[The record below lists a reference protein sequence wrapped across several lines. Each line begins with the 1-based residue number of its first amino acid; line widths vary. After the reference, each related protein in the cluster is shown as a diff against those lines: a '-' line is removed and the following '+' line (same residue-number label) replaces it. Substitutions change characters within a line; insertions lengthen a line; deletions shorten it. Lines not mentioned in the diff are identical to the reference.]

1 MQNNYTK
8 EQMEL
13 LIKIYEDILNHMD
26 EGIVLSDDE
35 NRIIFCNDASEAIE
49 SIKREKVYMKR
60 MEDVYSPTKNTPN
73 GSMHSAVLRTG
84 IPSSEYFNEY
94 TIKETNTIL
103 NVLEKMYPVNIDGK
117 TVAVYS
123 IIKNLPVLKRSI
135 EENLQLKEYFKRD
148 YENGTVYTFKSMI
161 GQNILFLQAVAE
173 AERIALNHNTV
184 LIYGETGT
192 GKELFAQS
200 IHNASAYQD
209 GAFISINCAAIPMN
223 LLEGI
228 FFGSVKG
235 AFTGAGNTAGLFE
248 QAQNGT
254 LFFDEINSM
263 DITLQ
268 AKILKAIETKK
279 IRRIG
284 GDKDININCRILC
297 ALNEP
302 PEECIKKGTLRQDL
316 YYRLSTSILSIPPLR
331 KRKDDLMILCKYFI
345 MKFNH
350 TYHQNAKNISQEL
363 FDIFQ
368 RYNWPGNVREL
379 EHIIESIFTAATEK
393 LEDIGVNNLSYYYK
407 KLLMTEKKNHI
418 EAVEEEEKYD
428 LKAMIEDFEREII
441 RKELLKKANN
451 ISATAK
457 ALGITRQTLQH
468 KMKKF
473 SL

>member
-1 MQNNYTK
+1 MAEEK
-8 EQMEL
+8 EKMEL
-13 LIKIYEDILNHMD
+13 LIKIYEDILNHLD
-26 EGIVLSDDE
+26 EGIVVSDE
-35 NRIIFCNDASEAIE
+35 QNRIIFNNDASESIE
-49 SIKREKVYMKR
+49 GVEREKIYMKR
-60 MEDVYSPTKNTPN
+60 MEEIYSPTKNTPN
-73 GSMHSAVLRTG
+73 RSMHSAVLRTG
-84 IPSSEYFNEY
+84 MPSNEYFNEY
-94 TIKETNTIL
+94 IVKETNTVL
-103 NVLEKMYPVNIDGK
+103 NVHEKMYPVNINGK

-123 IIKNLPVLKRSI
+123 IIKDLPILKRSL
-135 EENLQLKEYFKRD
+135 EENLQLKEYFNKD
-148 YENGTVYTFKSMI
+148 YKNGTIYTFKSMI

-173 AERIALNHNTV
+173 AEKIALTHSTV

-200 IHNASAYQD
+200 IHNASAYQE
-209 GAFISINCAAIPMN
+209 GPFISINCAAIPMN

-263 DITLQ
+263 DIGLQ

-284 GDKDININCRILC
+284 DNKDININCRILC
-297 ALNEP
+297 ALNEE

-331 KRKDDLMILCKYFI
+331 ARKDDIMILCKYFI

-350 TYHQNAKNISQEL
+350 RYHQNVINISEKL
-363 FDIFQ
+363 FEEFY

-379 EHIIESIFTAATEK
+379 EHIIESIFTSATEK
-393 LEDIGVNNLSYYYK
+393 LKVIDVDNLSYYYK
-407 KLLMTEKKNHI
+407 KILISKNKYSIKIIEENEKC
-418 EAVEEEEKYD
+418 D
-428 LKAMIEDFEREII
+428 LKIMVENYEKEII
-441 RKELLKKANN
+441 KKELEKRKNN

-457 ALGITRQTLQH
+457 ALGITRQALQH
-468 KMKKF
+468 KIKKY

>member
-1 MQNNYTK
+1 MEYSK
-8 EQMEL
+8 EQLEL
-13 LIKIYEDILNHMD
+13 LIKIYEDILNHLD
-26 EGIVLSDDE
+26 EGIVVSDDE
-35 NRIIFCNDASEAIE
+35 NRIIFNNEASEMIE
-49 SIKREKVYMKR
+49 GVEREKIYMKK
-60 MEDVYSPTKNTPN
+60 MEEIYSPTKNTPN
-73 GSMHSAVLRTG
+73 KNMHSAVLRTG

-94 TIKETNTIL
+94 VVKATNTVL
-103 NVLEKMYPVNIDGK
+103 NVHEKMYPVNIEGK
-117 TVAVYS
+117 TIAVYS
-123 IIKNLPVLKRSI
+123 IIKNLPVLKRSL
-135 EENLQLKEYFKRD
+135 EENLQFKEYFNRD
-148 YENGTVYTFKSMI
+148 KYDNGTIYTFKSMI
-161 GQNILFLQAVAE
+161 GQNILFLEAVSE
-173 AERIALNHNTV
+173 AERIALNHSTV

-200 IHNASAYQD
+200 IHNASAYQE
-209 GAFISINCAAIPMN
+209 GPFISINCAAIPMN

-235 AFTGAGNTAGLFE
+235 SFTGANNSTGLFE

-263 DITLQ
+263 DIALQ

-279 IRRIG
+279 IRRLG

-297 ALNEP
+297 ALNEE
-302 PEECIKKGTLRQDL
+302 PEKCIKNGTLRQDL

-350 TYHQNAKNISQEL
+350 TYHQNVKNISSEL
-363 FDIFQ
+363 FNVFQ

-379 EHIIESIFTAATEK
+379 EHIIESVFTSSTKKIEYID
-393 LEDIGVNNLSYYYK
+393 LEDLSYYYK
-407 KLLMTEKKNHI
+407 KMLITEKKNPI
-418 EAVEEEEKYD
+418 EIIENSEKID
-428 LKAMIEDFEREII
+428 LKAMVEEYEREII
-441 RKELLKKANN
+441 RKELINKENN

-457 ALGITRQTLQH
+457 TLGITRQALQH